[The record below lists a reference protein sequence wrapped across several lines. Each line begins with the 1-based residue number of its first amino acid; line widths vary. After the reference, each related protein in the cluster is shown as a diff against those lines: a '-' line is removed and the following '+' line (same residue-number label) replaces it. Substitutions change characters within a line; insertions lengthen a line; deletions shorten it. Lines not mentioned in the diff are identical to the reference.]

1 VVKETVARLPIDVSC
16 SARSGKTHLLLNK
29 LAEERKRLLDTQKV
43 PCRMSPC
50 SVQPTLKPHFLLG
63 SLDDAYRR
71 AAGAMYSVLLLSHHV
86 SQTNAYSCVQAR
98 HRSEAKLVIV
108 QRKVRLDMD

>member
-1 VVKETVARLPIDVSC
+1 MVEETVTRFSIDVSC

-50 SVQPTLKPHFLLG
+50 NVEPALKPHFLPG
-63 SLDDAYRR
+63 PLDDAYRR
-71 AAGAMYSVLLLSHHV
+71 AAGLMRSVLLLLHLGDTNEYLLVHTG
-86 SQTNAYSCVQAR
+86 QTSF
-98 HRSEAKLVIV
+98 
-108 QRKVRLDMD
+108 